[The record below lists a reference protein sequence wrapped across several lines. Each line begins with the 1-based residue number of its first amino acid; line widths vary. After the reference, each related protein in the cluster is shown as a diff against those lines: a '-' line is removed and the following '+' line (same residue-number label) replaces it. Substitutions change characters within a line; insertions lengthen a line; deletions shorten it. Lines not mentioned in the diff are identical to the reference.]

1 MLNFEAVRAK
11 QIRLAEL
18 CVGLGVQELRT
29 LTEEM
34 IDTFQELIAGCSDAD
49 VLFQPVDANADDR
62 YASDASAANLAWTLG
77 HVIVHTTASA
87 EESAFLAAELARG
100 VENHGRSR
108 YETPWEL
115 VTTLAQCQ
123 QRLEESRRM
132 RMASLKLWPDQPNLT
147 LTYVPWPSAG
157 EINCVSRFVLGL
169 FHEADHL
176 EQIQSIVQQ
185 AHAARWTGQQQNGP
199 SL

>member
-1 MLNFEAVRAK
+1 
-11 QIRLAEL
+11 
-18 CVGLGVQELRT
+18 
-29 LTEEM
+29 
-34 IDTFQELIAGCSDAD
+34 
-49 VLFQPVDANADDR
+49 
-62 YASDASAANLAWTLG
+62 
-77 HVIVHTTASA
+77 
-87 EESAFLAAELARG
+87 
-100 VENHGRSR
+100 
-108 YETPWEL
+108 

-132 RMASLKLWPDQPNLT
+132 RLASLELWPDQPNLT

-185 AHAARWTGQQQNGP
+185 ARAAT
-199 SL
+199 SAATSAV